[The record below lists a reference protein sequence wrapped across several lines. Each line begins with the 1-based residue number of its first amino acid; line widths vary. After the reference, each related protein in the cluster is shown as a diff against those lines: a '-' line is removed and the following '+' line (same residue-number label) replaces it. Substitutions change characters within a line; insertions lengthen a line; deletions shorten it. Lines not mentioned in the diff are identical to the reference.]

1 MPSSSIRI
9 IIFLGSLAIAGII
22 FIQGYWVSRTLD
34 LKEEEFHQTAT
45 IALRQVAESISAY
58 NKSELPK
65 TDLISRKSSNY
76 YSVNVN
82 SAIDPYIL
90 EDYLFQEF
98 EKASLNTVFE
108 YAVYDCSS
116 DRLVYGN
123 ICNINEDSQEFVGSE
138 NLPKFDDD
146 LIYYF
151 VVKFPGRGSY
161 LVDSMRQSILFSLI
175 AFLAIAFFAYAM
187 WVILR
192 QKQLT
197 ELQKDFINNMTHEFK
212 TPISSIKIASDFIH
226 SSEAVQDNTRLV
238 KYAEII
244 KTQNERLNNQ
254 VEKVLNIARL
264 EKDQFEIKKTKV
276 ELINLLN
283 TVVDN
288 ESLRFNER
296 EGSITLETSLANA
309 TIMADEL
316 HLTNVLSTIIDNG
329 FKYCDKDPK
338 IVLGLKE
345 GSNNDYVLS
354 IRDNGIGIK
363 KEMQKKVF
371 EKFYRI
377 PTGNLHD
384 VKGFGLGL
392 FYVKNIVDAA
402 KWKIDLE
409 SRLGQ
414 GTSFNIYIPKETK

>member
-1 MPSSSIRI
+1 MPSRSIRI
-9 IIFLGSLAIAGII
+9 ILILGSLAIAGII

-34 LKEEEFHQTAT
+34 IKEDDFHQSVT
-45 IALRQVAESISAY
+45 IALRNVAEAISKY

-65 TDLISRKSSNY
+65 TDLINRRTSNY

-82 SAIDPYIL
+82 SAIDANIL

-108 YAVYDCSS
+108 YAVYDCST
-116 DRLVYGN
+116 DKLVYGN
-123 ICNINEDSQEFVGSE
+123 FCSIEEESKEFVRSE
-138 NLPKFDDD
+138 NLPKFND

-151 VVKFPGRGSY
+151 VVKFPSRGSY
-161 LVDSMRQSILFSLI
+161 IVDSMRQSILFSII

-212 TPISSIKIASDFIH
+212 TPISSIKIASDVIRAD
-226 SSEAVQDNTRLV
+226 SAIQDNTRLV

-244 KTQNERLNNQ
+244 TTQNERLNNQ

-264 EKDQFEIKKTKV
+264 EKDQFEIKKTKLDLV
-276 ELINLLN
+276 SFVSNFTN
-283 TVVDN
+283 N
-288 ESLRFNER
+288 EKLKLAESKGEIVFNCSLD
-296 EGSITLETSLANA
+296 LA
-309 TIMADEL
+309 TILADEL
-316 HLTNVLSTIIDNG
+316 HFTNVVSTIVDNA
-329 FKYCDKDPK
+329 FKYCDKTPK
-338 IVLGLKE
+338 VEIALEANDKD
-345 GSNNDYVLS
+345 DYVLS
-354 IRDNGIGIK
+354 IKDNGIGIK

-392 FYVKNIVDAA
+392 FYVKNIIDAS
-402 KWKIDLE
+402 KWEIQIESEIGKGTKFKI
-409 SRLGQ
+409 
-414 GTSFNIYIPKETK
+414 IIPKHT

>member
-1 MPSSSIRI
+1 MPSRSIRI
-9 IIFLGSLAIAGII
+9 IIILGSLAIAGII
-22 FIQGYWVSRTLD
+22 FIQGYWVSRNL
-34 LKEEEFHQTAT
+34 EINENEFHQTAT
-45 IALRQVAESISAY
+45 IALRKVAESISIY

-82 SAIDPYIL
+82 SAIDAHIL
-90 EDYLFQEF
+90 EDFLFQEF
-98 EKASLNTVFE
+98 EKASLNTAFE
-108 YAVYDCSS
+108 YGVYDCST
-116 DRLVYGN
+116 DKLVYGS

-138 NLPKFDDD
+138 NLPRFDED

-151 VVKFPGRGSY
+151 VVKFPGKGSY
-161 LVDSMRQSILFSLI
+161 IVDSMRQSILFSFI

-212 TPISSIKIASDFIH
+212 TPISSIKIASDYIH
-226 SSEAVQDNTRLV
+226 SNLSVQDNIRLV

-264 EKDQFEIKKTKV
+264 EKDQFKINKTKV
-276 ELINLLN
+276 ELVQLLQSIVN
-283 TVVDN
+283 N
-288 ESLRFNER
+288 ESLRFNQSDA
-296 EGSITLETSLANA
+296 SIVFNCSLSNA
-309 TIMADEL
+309 TILADEL
-316 HLTNVLSTIIDNG
+316 HLTNVISTIIDNG
-329 FKYCDKDPK
+329 FKYSDKVPK
-338 IVLGLKE
+338 ITVGLKE
-345 GSNNDYVLS
+345 GNSNDFEIS

-377 PTGNLHD
+377 PTGNIHD

-392 FYVKNIVDAA
+392 FYVKNIIDAA
-402 KWKIDLE
+402 KWKIELE
-409 SRLGQ
+409 SEYGK
-414 GTSFNIYIPKETK
+414 GTCFKILIPKQK

>member
-1 MPSSSIRI
+1 MPSSSIRTI
-9 IIFLGSLAIAGII
+9 IVLGSLAIAGII

-34 LKEEEFHQTAT
+34 IKEEDFHQSAT
-45 IALRQVAESISAY
+45 IALRQVAESISIY

-65 TDLISRKSSNY
+65 TELISRRSSNY

-82 SAIDPYIL
+82 SAIDANIL

-108 YAVYDCSS
+108 YAVYDCST
-116 DRLVYGN
+116 DNLVYGN
-123 ICNINEDSQEFVGSE
+123 ICNINEDSQEFVKTE

-151 VVKFPGRGSY
+151 VVKFPSRGSY

-212 TPISSIKIASDFIH
+212 TPISSIKIASDYIH
-226 SSEAVQDNTRLV
+226 SNLELKDNTRLV

-264 EKDQFEIKKTKV
+264 EKDQFDIKKTKV
-276 ELINLLN
+276 ELVQLLESI
-283 TVVDN
+283 VSN
-288 ESLRFNER
+288 ESLKLNSSEA
-296 EGSITLETSLANA
+296 SIILNCSLAHA
-309 TIMADEL
+309 TILADEL
-316 HLTNVLSTIIDNG
+316 HLTNVISTIIDNA
-329 FKYCDKDPK
+329 FKYCDKTPK
-338 IVLGLKE
+338 ITVSLNE
-345 GSNNDYVLS
+345 GNKNDYLLS
-354 IRDNGIGIK
+354 IKDNGIGIK

-392 FYVKNIVDAA
+392 FYVKNIIESA
-402 KWKIDLE
+402 KWKIELE
-409 SRLGQ
+409 SEEGN
-414 GTSFNIYIPKETK
+414 GSCFKIYIPKEKK

>member
-1 MPSSSIRI
+1 MPSRSIRI
-9 IIFLGSLAIAGII
+9 IIVLGSLAIAGII

-34 LKEEEFHQTAT
+34 IKEEDFHQTAT
-45 IALRQVAESISAY
+45 IALRQVAESISKY

-82 SAIDPYIL
+82 SAIDANIL

-108 YAVYDCSS
+108 YGVYDCST
-116 DRLVYGN
+116 DQLVYGN
-123 ICNINEDSQEFVGSE
+123 ICNINEDSQEFEESE
-138 NLPKFDDD
+138 NLPLFDDD

-151 VVKFPGRGSY
+151 VVKFPSRGSF
-161 LVDSMRQSILFSLI
+161 LVNSMRQSILFSLI

-212 TPISSIKIASDFIH
+212 TPISSIKIASDYIH
-226 SSEAVQDNTRLV
+226 STLAVQDNTRLV
-238 KYAEII
+238 KYAEVI
-244 KTQNERLNNQ
+244 KTQNERLNSQ

-276 ELINLLN
+276 ELVQLLN
-283 TVVDN
+283 SIVSN
-288 ESLRFNER
+288 ENIKINQ
-296 EGSITLETSLANA
+296 GDASIILNTTLTDA
-309 TIMADEL
+309 TILADEL
-316 HLTNVLSTIIDNG
+316 HLTNVISTIIDNA
-329 FKYCDKDPK
+329 FKYCDKNPEISIDL
-338 IVLGLKE
+338 IE
-345 GSNNDYVLS
+345 GINNDYVLA
-354 IRDNGIGIK
+354 IHDNGIGIK
-363 KEMQKKVF
+363 KEMQKKIF

-377 PTGNLHD
+377 PTGNVHD

-392 FYVKNIVDAA
+392 FYVKNIIDAA
-402 KWKIDLE
+402 KWKIEVE
-409 SRLGQ
+409 SELGK
-414 GTSFNIYIPKETK
+414 GTCFKIYIPKTKK

>member
-1 MPSSSIRI
+1 MPSRSIRI
-9 IIFLGSLAIAGII
+9 IIVLGSLAIAGII
-22 FIQGYWVSRTLD
+22 FIQGYWVTRTLD
-34 LKEEEFHQTAT
+34 IKEDDFHQSVT
-45 IALRQVAESISAY
+45 IALRRVAEAISDY

-65 TDLISRKSSNY
+65 TDLINRRTSNY

-82 SAIDPYIL
+82 SAIDANIL

-116 DRLVYGN
+116 DQLVYGN
-123 ICNINEDSQEFVGSE
+123 FCSINEDSQEFVRSD
-138 NLPKFDDD
+138 NLPKFND

-151 VVKFPGRGSY
+151 VVKFPSRGSY
-161 LVDSMRQSILFSLI
+161 IVDSMRQSILFSMI

-212 TPISSIKIASDFIH
+212 TPISSIKIASDVIR
-226 SSEAVQDNTRLV
+226 SDSAVQDNTRLV
-238 KYAEII
+238 KYADII
-244 KTQNERLNNQ
+244 RTQNERLNNQ

-264 EKDQFEIKKTKV
+264 EKDQFEINKTKIKLASLV
-276 ELINLLN
+276 ENI
-283 TVVDN
+283 VAN
-288 ESLRFNER
+288 EKMKLEDAPGEIVFN
-296 EGSITLETSLANA
+296 STLSDA
-309 TIMADEL
+309 TILGDEL
-316 HLTNVLSTIIDNG
+316 HLTNVVSTIVDNA
-329 FKYCDKDPK
+329 FKYCDKTPK
-338 IVLGLKE
+338 VTLSLTE
-345 GSNNDYVLS
+345 NSDQEYVLS
-354 IRDNGIGIK
+354 IKDNGIGIK

-377 PTGNLHD
+377 PTGNIHD

-392 FYVKNIVDAA
+392 FYVKNIIDAS
-402 KWKIDLE
+402 KWKIDIASE
-409 SRLGQ
+409 EGK
-414 GTSFNIYIPKETK
+414 GTTFKIMIPKSKQ

>member
-1 MPSSSIRI
+1 MLSRSIRTI
-9 IIFLGSLAIAGII
+9 IILGSLAIAGII

-34 LKEEEFHQTAT
+34 IKEDNFHQTAT
-45 IALRQVAESISAY
+45 IALRQVAESISKY

-82 SAIDPYIL
+82 SAIDAHIL

-98 EKASLNTVFE
+98 EKASLNTAFE
-108 YAVYDCSS
+108 YGVYDCST
-116 DRLVYGN
+116 DKLVYGS

-138 NLPKFDDD
+138 NLPRFDED

-151 VVKFPGRGSY
+151 VVKFPSRGSY
-161 LVDSMRQSILFSLI
+161 LVNSMRQSILFSLI
-175 AFLAIAFFAYAM
+175 AFLAVAFFAYAM
-187 WVILR
+187 WFILR

-197 ELQKDFINNMTHEFK
+197 DLQKDFINNMTHEFK
-212 TPISSIKIASDFIH
+212 TPISSIKIASDYIH
-226 SSEAVQDNTRLV
+226 SNLSVQDNTRLV

-276 ELINLLN
+276 NLIPLLESIV
-283 TVVDN
+283 TN
-288 ESLRFNER
+288 ESLKLEQNDA
-296 EGSITLETSLANA
+296 SIELHCSMTDA
-309 TIMADEL
+309 TILADEL
-316 HLTNVLSTIIDNG
+316 HLTNVLSTIIDNA
-329 FKYCDKDPK
+329 FKYSNKSPK
-338 IVLGLKE
+338 IVVNLKE
-345 GSNNDYVLS
+345 HNNNEYALS
-354 IRDNGIGIK
+354 IQDNGIGIK

-377 PTGNLHD
+377 PTGNIHD

-392 FYVKNIVDAA
+392 FYVKNIIDAA
-402 KWKIDLE
+402 KWRIELE
-409 SRLGQ
+409 SEIDK
-414 GTSFNIYIPKETK
+414 GTCFKIIIPKENA

>member
-1 MPSSSIRI
+1 MPSRSIRI
-9 IIFLGSLAIAGII
+9 IIVLGSLAIAGII

-34 LKEEEFHQTAT
+34 IKEDDFHQSVT
-45 IALRQVAESISAY
+45 IALRRVAEAISEY
-58 NKSELPK
+58 NKTELPK
-65 TDLISRKSSNY
+65 TDLINRRTSNY

-82 SAIDPYIL
+82 GAIDANVL

-108 YAVYDCSS
+108 YAINDCSS
-116 DRLVYGN
+116 DKLVYGN
-123 ICNINEDSQEFVGSE
+123 FCSINEDSKEFVRSE
-138 NLPKFDDD
+138 NLPKFDD

-151 VVKFPGRGSY
+151 VVKFPSRGSY

-212 TPISSIKIASDFIH
+212 TPISSIKIASDVIRTDV
-226 SSEAVQDNTRLV
+226 AVRDNTRLV

-264 EKDQFEIKKTKV
+264 EKDQFEIKKTKLDLV
-276 ELINLLN
+276 YLLEN
-283 TVVDN
+283 FVNSEKLKLGGDN
-288 ESLRFNER
+288 GNIVFDC
-296 EGSITLETSLANA
+296 TLGDA
-309 TIMADEL
+309 TILADEL
-316 HLTNVLSTIIDNG
+316 HLTNVVSTIVDNA
-329 FKYCDKDPK
+329 FKYCDKKPEV
-338 IVLGLKE
+338 ILSLKE
-345 GSNNDYVLS
+345 NEKGEYLLS

-392 FYVKNIVDAA
+392 FYVKNIIDAS
-402 KWKIDLE
+402 KWKIEVE
-409 SRLGQ
+409 SELSK
-414 GTSFNIYIPKETK
+414 GTSFKILIPKEKN

>member
-1 MPSSSIRI
+1 MLSSSIRTI
-9 IIFLGSLAIAGII
+9 IILGSLVIAGII

-34 LKEEEFHQTAT
+34 IKEDNFHQTAT
-45 IALRQVAESISAY
+45 IALRQVAESISVY

-82 SAIDPYIL
+82 SAIDANIL

-98 EKASLNTVFE
+98 EKASLNTAFE
-108 YAVYDCSS
+108 YGVYDCST
-116 DRLVYGN
+116 DKLVYGS

-138 NLPKFDDD
+138 NLPRFDED

-151 VVKFPGRGSY
+151 VVKFPSRGSY
-161 LVDSMRQSILFSLI
+161 LVNSMRQSILFSLI

-187 WVILR
+187 WFILR

-197 ELQKDFINNMTHEFK
+197 DLQKDFINNMTHEFK
-212 TPISSIKIASDFIH
+212 TPISSIKIASDYIH
-226 SSEAVQDNTRLV
+226 SNLSVQDNTRLV

-264 EKDQFEIKKTKV
+264 EKDQFKFKKTKV
-276 ELINLLN
+276 KLIPILESIV
-283 TVVDN
+283 TN
-288 ESLRFNER
+288 ESLKLEQHDA
-296 EGSITLETSLANA
+296 SIELICSMNDA
-309 TIMADEL
+309 TILADEL
-316 HLTNVLSTIIDNG
+316 HFTNVISTIIDNA
-329 FKYCDKDPK
+329 FKYSNKSPK
-338 IVLGLKE
+338 IVVHLKE
-345 GSNNDYVLS
+345 NNNNEYELS
-354 IRDNGIGIK
+354 IQDNGIGIK

-377 PTGNLHD
+377 PTGNIHD

-392 FYVKNIVDAA
+392 FYVKNIIDAA
-402 KWKIDLE
+402 KWRIELE
-409 SRLGQ
+409 SEFDK
-414 GTSFNIYIPKETK
+414 GTCFKIFIPKQNA

>member
-1 MPSSSIRI
+1 MPSRSIRI
-9 IIFLGSLAIAGII
+9 IIVLGSLAIAGII

-34 LKEEEFHQTAT
+34 IKEDDFHQSVT
-45 IALRQVAESISAY
+45 IALRNVAEAISLY

-65 TDLISRKSSNY
+65 TDLIIRRTSNY

-82 SAIDPYIL
+82 SAIDANIL

-98 EKASLNTVFE
+98 EKANLNTVFE

-116 DRLVYGN
+116 DKMVYGN
-123 ICNINEDSQEFVGSE
+123 FCSIEEDTKEFVRSD
-138 NLPKFDDD
+138 NLPKFDD

-151 VVKFPGRGSY
+151 VVKFPSRGSY
-161 LVDSMRQSILFSLI
+161 IVNSMRQSILFSII

-192 QKQLT
+192 QKHLT

-212 TPISSIKIASDFIH
+212 TPISSIKIASDVIR
-226 SSEAVQDNTRLV
+226 SDKDIKDNTRLI

-244 KTQNERLNNQ
+244 TTQNERLNNQ

-264 EKDQFEIKKTKV
+264 EKDQFQIKKTKLDLV
-276 ELINLLN
+276 SFIESFTN
-283 TVVDN
+283 N
-288 ESLRFNER
+288 EKLKLEESKGNIVFNCSLD
-296 EGSITLETSLANA
+296 NA

-316 HLTNVLSTIIDNG
+316 HFTNVVSTIVDNA
-329 FKYCDKDPK
+329 FKYCDKIPNVV
-338 IVLGLKE
+338 ISVVE
-345 GSNNDYVLS
+345 NSNNEYVLT
-354 IRDNGIGIK
+354 IEDNGIGIK

-392 FYVKNIVDAA
+392 FYVKNIIDAS
-402 KWKIDLE
+402 KWKIEVDSKLAK
-409 SRLGQ
+409 
-414 GTSFNIYIPKETK
+414 GTKFKIIIPKQN

>member
-1 MPSSSIRI
+1 MPTQSIRI
-9 IIFLGSLAIAGII
+9 IIILGSLAIAGII
-22 FIQGYWVSRTLD
+22 FIQGYWVSRTLNI
-34 LKEEEFHQTAT
+34 KEDDFHESVT
-45 IALRQVAESISAY
+45 IALRRVAEAISVY

-65 TDLISRKSSNY
+65 TDLINRRSSNY

-82 SAIDPYIL
+82 SAIDANIL

-116 DRLVYGN
+116 DQLVYGN
-123 ICNINEDSQEFVGSE
+123 FCSINEDSKEFVRSE
-138 NLPKFDDD
+138 NLPKFDD

-151 VVKFPGRGSY
+151 VVKFPSRGSY
-161 LVDSMRQSILFSLI
+161 LIDSMRQSILFSII

-212 TPISSIKIASDFIH
+212 TPISSIKIASDVIRTDK
-226 SSEAVQDNTRLV
+226 AIQDNSRLV

-264 EKDQFEIKKTKV
+264 EKDQFEIKKTKIDLV
-276 ELINLLN
+276 SLVANIVSNEKLKLN
-283 TVVDN
+283 ENRDQIVFRSTF
-288 ESLRFNER
+288 E
-296 EGSITLETSLANA
+296 NA
-309 TIMADEL
+309 TILADEL
-316 HLTNVLSTIIDNG
+316 HLTNVVSTIIDNA
-329 FKYCDKDPK
+329 FKYCDKEAK
-338 IVLGLKE
+338 VKVAIKE
-345 GSNNDYVLS
+345 SDVNNYELS
-354 IRDNGIGIK
+354 IKDNGIGIK

-377 PTGNLHD
+377 PTGNIHD

-392 FYVKNIVDAA
+392 FYVKNIIDAS
-402 KWKIDLE
+402 KWQIDIESEEGIGTEFKIV
-409 SRLGQ
+409 
-414 GTSFNIYIPKETK
+414 IPKNK

>member
-1 MPSSSIRI
+1 MPSSSIRTI
-9 IIFLGSLAIAGII
+9 IALGSLAIAGII

-34 LKEEEFHQTAT
+34 IKEEDFHQSAT
-45 IALRQVAESISAY
+45 IALRQVAESIAIY

-65 TDLISRKSSNY
+65 TDLISRRSSNY
-76 YSVNVN
+76 YSVNIN
-82 SAIDPYIL
+82 SAIDANVL

-108 YAVYDCSS
+108 YGVYDCST
-116 DRLVYGN
+116 DQLVYGN
-123 ICNINEDSQEFVGSE
+123 ICNINEDSQEFVKSE
-138 NLPKFDDD
+138 NLPKFDD

-151 VVKFPGRGSY
+151 VVKFPSRGSY

-212 TPISSIKIASDFIH
+212 TPISSIKIASDYIH
-226 SSEAVQDNTRLV
+226 SNLTVQDNTRLV

-276 ELINLLN
+276 ELVSLLESIVN
-283 TVVDN
+283 N
-288 ESLRFNER
+288 ESLKLNQNEAKIVFNC
-296 EGSITLETSLANA
+296 TMDNA
-309 TIMADEL
+309 TILADEL
-316 HLTNVLSTIIDNG
+316 HLTNVISTIIDNG
-329 FKYCDKDPK
+329 FKYSDKVPK
-338 IVLGLKE
+338 IIVGLEEAPDNK
-345 GSNNDYVLS
+345 YILS
-354 IRDNGIGIK
+354 IQDNGIGIK

-392 FYVKNIVDAA
+392 FYVKNIIDAA
-402 KWKIDLE
+402 KWQIEIE
-409 SRLGQ
+409 SELGE
-414 GTSFNIYIPKETK
+414 GTCFKIYIPKDTT